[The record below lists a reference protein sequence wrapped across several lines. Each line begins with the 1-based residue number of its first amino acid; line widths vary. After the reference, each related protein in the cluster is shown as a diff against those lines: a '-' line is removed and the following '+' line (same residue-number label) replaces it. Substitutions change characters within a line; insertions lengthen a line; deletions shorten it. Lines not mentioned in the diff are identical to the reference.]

1 MTAKIFKGVFLT
13 AMAVFVASFAVFFF
27 FSYDYYNDRL
37 EEEVAR
43 EAEFLQKGYDEA
55 DDKAVYLASL
65 EMGGAFVT
73 LVSSDGT
80 VLFDTRPIDLENAP
94 THLGREEITEAL
106 EKGEGFAVRN
116 SETASR
122 RIAYCARRTQDGNVL
137 RVGTEHFSASTVL
150 LKIISP
156 ALLLL
161 AGAVLFAFF
170 VAVQLSRSI
179 VKPINEIDLDAPE
192 TARTYAELE
201 PIIKRLASQN
211 YKIARQ
217 MNELR
222 KREVEFDSITM
233 NMEEGMVII
242 NSRTAVLSCNKSAR
256 SIFGIGEEA
265 LSGGVLTL
273 NPNESFRLAISAA
286 LSGKNGYDTLSVGDK
301 FYSILVTPV
310 FNGARVD
317 GAVIVIIDDTEKEA
331 REMLR
336 REFTANVSHEL
347 KTPLTSILGFAEL
360 IEGGIADGED
370 ATRFAGN
377 IRKEAKRLITLVGDI
392 IRLNQLDGG
401 EIPFDDEPVSL
412 LDCAREVVF
421 RLESIA
427 ERAGVTLELLGD
439 EAFID
444 GNRQILEEMIYNLTD
459 NAIKYNKVGGR
470 VEISVQKTADSAAL
484 KVRDTGIGI
493 PADKLDRVFERFYRV
508 DKSHSKDIG
517 GTGLG
522 LSIVKHAAAYHKA
535 KISIDSTL
543 GEGTEIRID
552 FSPAF

>member
-37 EEEVAR
+37 EEEVTR

-55 DDKAVYLASL
+55 DDKSVYLASL
-65 EMGGAFVT
+65 ETDGAFVT
-73 LVSSDGT
+73 LVTSDGT
-80 VLFDTRPIDLENAP
+80 VTFDTRPIDLENAP
-94 THLGREEITEAL
+94 NHLGREEITEAL

-122 RIAYCARRTQDGNVL
+122 RIVYCARRTQDGNVL
-137 RVGTEHFSASTVL
+137 RVGTEHFSASSL
-150 LKIISP
+150 LFKIISP

-233 NMEEGMVII
+233 NMAEGMVII
-242 NSRTAVLSCNKSAR
+242 NSRTAVLSCNKSAMR
-256 SIFGIGEEA
+256 IFGIDEQT
-265 LSGGVLTL
+265 LSGGVLAL
-273 NPNESFRLAISAA
+273 NPSDSFRAAISAA
-286 LSGKNGYDTLSVGDK
+286 LSGKNGYDTYSVGDK

-331 REMLR
+331 REALR

-360 IEGGIADGED
+360 IEGGIAEGED

-377 IRKEAKRLITLVGDI
+377 IRKEANRLITLVGDI

-412 LDCAREVVF
+412 LDCAREVVL

-427 ERAGVTLELLGD
+427 ERAGVTLELAGD
-439 EAFID
+439 EALID

-470 VEISVQKTADSAAL
+470 VEISAQKTADGATL
-484 KVRDTGIGI
+484 KVLDTGIGI

-552 FSPAF
+552 FSPAS